1 MESLNEIKRI
11 QELMGIK
18 TLINEQYVKLWS
30 IYKYGDDLIKGGDEL
45 KSTIDKLSGKLSSTE
60 KTILKNNDEINRIL
74 RKANS
79 DLTAAETRFIQTAE
93 KALTKLSQQEIG
105 VFRRNVIGN
114 LISKDP
120 QYVKMNQGIIN
131 RIENFVAMR
140 KPTEEFLPSG
150 EQKFENYTVEEIEK
164 EYKSRCIQFLRQLGK
179 SEEVSEEVAEIMLE
193 RYIKSAK
200 YKELVQDGIRIDRIL
215 PGSLT
220 DATTK
225 NYINFKGTEPELS
238 RLKSSVQSELKSS
251 VGLSLKNISTLRKF
265 FNSFEFTRKLGSV
278 LEGIFSGKLL
288 DDYIETSQRLIIG
301 LIDEAASNP
310 GRLLDDTGK
319 IKIDSYRNELK
330 SSMEGML
337 QNNPSFR
344 FFNPLAEDA
353 SKIYNFEKIFNEI
366 EVTMKQYADI
376 YNKNNPNNQ
385 ISAEDINKLIKELK
399 EGGNGSID
407 NMIKDSKLI
416 NPGSIINAEARSQ
429 QWKYIREN
437 WFKLPKYNI
446 KNYPGFV
453 NAARRYISETLS
465 WLGRGRVTALLT
477 YGVFRTPGMLL
488 KNIIR
493 YGKTPD
499 KIALGLLKTY
509 TELIFLKQIITPLY
523 GVMLGLR
530 DFVGEYLGYDFDVP
544 EGETIIGTIWR
555 NIYEQY
561 ADGAATGW
569 SALVPFEKGIIL
581 DTILKFD
588 PITNKDIIKSEI
600 LKKEARLNT
609 ELAEELKK
617 DQKGYINRVAKKD
630 LDFEASLDGLKDP
643 YYYRRNGINKEEAN
657 LLLNNIAVEAKKVEG
672 TYEKLKDAKK
682 EELLKKLESGEL
694 KSDDAIDKPEFKKDN
709 NSVGG
714 LKYGIKDNSGNIY
727 PIGTSASLN
736 TKFSKSNEKIR
747 TVYFQDS
754 DGSIKP
760 IKEFLPKLIGTK
772 NIKEQL
778 KDKSETKPTQ
788 VPTNQLVKPK
798 TVIQRNKQ
806 TPPDESGN
814 LNLDHY
820 MKNLIKRI
828 VLQEEEEK
836 TLKMKDWDE
845 IFTFQK
851 IDDKNPGKYT
861 DVKIKMDSVMDRMP
875 HWRKKYNKQCEELEN
890 CDEDGEDDSFVR
902 AVIDTHPDVVR
913 ILYTKGLANLTS
925 SNDQEDLNEGLHSLL
940 RVIREA
946 KNVEV
951 EVWSVYRHPS
961 SPDKIWSLVKGD
973 YKPKEL
979 SSMDMKM
986 QQSPQNKIEKKKD
999 SLDELKKKELDAIK
1013 TLSLDEKKGLQ
1024 ELPIKVRD
1032 KVKEKI
1038 KRGWTTE
1045 KPSEDLID
1053 FFKLDNIDSVFNEKI
1068 KIYKLKPNT
1077 DFFKHLDKK
1086 TFDVNIKRGFCRSLY
1101 YVEKELDL
1109 SKEKLFKV
1117 EEILSK
1123 CENKFDGK
1131 YGQNYL

>member
-1 MESLNEIKRI
+1 MKNLVIENINNFKLLTEYDTSKTLTENKKNLLLESSILGSADTLIKGAFGFTKGVTKKLGTKTIKTYTGKFGDETFEIIEDGGTYSTKNKFGGQTFSSDELKQIATKADMEGSTILKVLDGFVASKKNPELIEQVRDIAKKSMGEQADNAETIVRNRALKNKKNISPEEKIKQEIDTFVDETFS
-11 QELMGIK
+11 ELDDFTK
-18 TLINEQYVKLWS
+18 TLIKKHGFDENS
-30 IYKYGDDLIKGGDEL
+30 IRKSFLSPKKGLIKKTLRFVYLRDIVQTLTTTFRKIITTDALLE
-45 KSTIDKLSGKLSSTE
+45 KLIE
-60 KTILKNNDEINRIL
+60 KRALEFANFWSDALKNSKKITVNEAK
-74 RKANS
+74 RKY
-79 DLTAAETRFIQTAE
+79 
-93 KALTKLSQQEIG
+93 QELFDIT
-105 VFRRNVIGN
+105 
-114 LISKDP
+114 SMK
-120 QYVKMNQGIIN
+120 
-131 RIENFVAMR
+131 
-140 KPTEEFLPSG
+140 
-150 EQKFENYTVEEIEK
+150 
-164 EYKSRCIQFLRQLGK
+164 
-179 SEEVSEEVAEIMLE
+179 
-193 RYIKSAK
+193 
-200 YKELVQDGIRIDRIL
+200 KEL
-215 PGSLT
+215 
-220 DATTK
+220 
-225 NYINFKGTEPELS
+225 
-238 RLKSSVQSELKSS
+238 SELFIN
-251 VGLSLKNISTLRKF
+251 KNG
-265 FNSFEFTRKLGSV
+265 EV
-278 LEGIFSGKLL
+278 LEELEKNL
-288 DDYIETSQRLIIG
+288 
-301 LIDEAASNP
+301 
-310 GRLLDDTGK
+310 
-319 IKIDSYRNELK
+319 RNELK
-330 SSMEGML
+330 KYDWTDSEINGL
-337 QNNPSFR
+337 
-344 FFNPLAEDA
+344 L
-353 SKIYNFEKIFNEI
+353 SKIRGEENYLDPKKMIDELEKMVPNEEATFLNQLVVIKNFIKEKIGYPDNSLITRTLDKWVKTSPVIRNIFKILEI
-366 EVTMKQYADI
+366 PLNTAYGLLR
-376 YNKNNPNNQ
+376 NKF
-385 ISAEDINKLIKELK
+385 KE
-399 EGGNGSID
+399 
-407 NMIKDSKLI
+407 
-416 NPGSIINAEARSQ
+416 
-429 QWKYIREN
+429 
-437 WFKLPKYNI
+437 
-446 KNYPGFV
+446 
-453 NAARRYISETLS
+453 
-465 WLGRGRVTALLT
+465 LLT
-477 YGVFRTPGMLL
+477 YFNLGIFTDLKGLLGTFTKYRLSDNRILNLITGVVGGYIELWVINYLLTTFINTSYYTCLAFFDSIGMGELLPEGSKNVFQNFIDELFRFSDPQFWTWSNAVPWGGEIQKKVRDLEVSFVMRIKKFLYYQGERNVVKDLEAAKKKAVAKVREESATLLNSKENEGNLNIYLNKDEKGREFIQIKQTIGFAIENTNDLL
-488 KNIIR
+488 KFNKKNKFNFTKKQLESFYKKLLVKPCLNGDTTTVITNDQ
-493 YGKTPD
+493 KTW
-499 KIALGLLKTY
+499 KNLCA
-509 TELIFLKQIITPLY
+509 
-523 GVMLGLR
+523 
-530 DFVGEYLGYDFDVP
+530 GYW
-544 EGETIIGTIWR
+544 EGEAYYELKPDGEIIYYINNNTRI
-555 NIYEQY
+555 
-561 ADGAATGW
+561 
-569 SALVPFEKGIIL
+569 
-581 DTILKFD
+581 
-588 PITNKDIIKSEI
+588 PIQK
-600 LKKEARLNT
+600 LLQPKKEGIKTTTTQA
-609 ELAEELKK
+609 
-617 DQKGYINRVAKKD
+617 QKQDV
-630 LDFEASLDGLKDP
+630 
-643 YYYRRNGINKEEAN
+643 INKKIE
-657 LLLNNIAVEAKKVEG
+657 
-672 TYEKLKDAKK
+672 
-682 EELLKKLESGEL
+682 KKL
-694 KSDDAIDKPEFKKDN
+694 
-709 NSVGG
+709 
-714 LKYGIKDNSGNIY
+714 
-727 PIGTSASLN
+727 
-736 TKFSKSNEKIR
+736 
-747 TVYFQDS
+747 
-754 DGSIKP
+754 
-760 IKEFLPKLIGTK
+760 
-772 NIKEQL
+772 
-778 KDKSETKPTQ
+778 TQ
-788 VPTNQLVKPK
+788 NQLVNPK
-798 TVIQRNKQ
+798 TDIQTNKQ
-806 TPPDESGN
+806 IPPDESGN